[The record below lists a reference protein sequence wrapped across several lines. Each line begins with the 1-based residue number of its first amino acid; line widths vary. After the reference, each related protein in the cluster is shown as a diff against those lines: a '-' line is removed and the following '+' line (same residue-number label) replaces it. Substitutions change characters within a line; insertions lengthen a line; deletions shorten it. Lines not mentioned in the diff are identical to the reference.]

1 MSLDSR
7 AEKCF
12 FLFRRVQAFHFF
24 ADTKKTF
31 SFFTY
36 GSTLKP
42 HPFLDQ
48 SDKIIIKLILKRSY
62 FVTNFKKSQMDRKK
76 A

>member
-1 MSLDSR
+1 LSCASFSL
-7 AEKCF
+7 
-12 FLFRRVQAFHFF
+12 FLQ
-24 ADTKKTF
+24 TQKKTF

-48 SDKIIIKLILKRSY
+48 SDKIVIKL
-62 FVTNFKKSQMDRKK
+62 F
-76 A
+76 